1 MRAPLG
7 RRLLAV
13 LIDYAIILGWVAILL
28 GGTLAIDFVAF
39 GGVVNLFDTIGI
51 GGSEAVAFASLTLPV
66 GIYLWAT
73 EAGGRH
79 ATVGKRAM
87 GLRVLKADGSSPSAA
102 AVLLRTIVKLL
113 PWEFAHFV
121 VFQVTYYA
129 LYLGRPDSAPPWVSA
144 GLVAAN
150 LIPLVFVGCVALT
163 PSRRGPHD
171 FAAGTVVG
179 WSPPRGGPQPTE
191 PLGG

>member
-7 RRLLAV
+7 RRLLAA
-13 LIDYAIILGWVAILL
+13 LIDYAIVIGWVAILL
-28 GGTLAIDFVAF
+28 GGTLAVDFVAF

-66 GIYLWAT
+66 GVYLWAT
-73 EAGGRH
+73 EAGGRN

-87 GLRVLKADGSSPSAA
+87 GLRVLSTNGSAPSAA

-113 PWEFAHFV
+113 PWEFAHFF
-121 VFQVTYYA
+121 VFQVTYYS
-129 LYLGRPDSAPPWVSA
+129 LHLGRPDSAPAWVIA

-150 LIPLVFVGCVALT
+150 LIPLGYVGCVILT

-179 WSPPRGGPQPTE
+179 RNPPGGRFQPAE

>member
-7 RRLLAV
+7 RRILAM

-28 GGTLAIDFVAF
+28 GGTLAIDFVVF
-39 GGVVNLFDTIGI
+39 GGVVNLFDTVGI
-51 GGSEAVAFASLTLPV
+51 AGSEAVAFASLTLPV
-66 GIYLWAT
+66 GVYLWAT
-73 EAGGRH
+73 ESSGRH

-87 GLRVLKADGSSPSAA
+87 GLRVLGTDGSSPSAA

-113 PWEFAHFV
+113 PWEFAHFF
-121 VFQVTYYA
+121 VFQVTYYG
-129 LYLGRPDSAPPWVSA
+129 LYLGRPGSAPPWVSA

-150 LIPLVFVGCVALT
+150 LIPLVYAGCVVLT

-179 WSPPRGGPQPTE
+179 WNPPKGIPAH
-191 PLGG
+191 

>member
-7 RRLLAV
+7 RRMLAA

-39 GGVVNLFDTIGI
+39 GGVVDLFDTVGI
-51 GGSEAVAFASLTLPV
+51 GGSEAIAFASLTLPV
-66 GIYLWAT
+66 GVYLWAT
-73 EAGGRH
+73 EASGRH

-87 GLRVLKADGSSPSAA
+87 GLRVLSTDGSSPSAA
-102 AVLLRTIVKLL
+102 AVLLRTIVKLM
-113 PWEFAHFV
+113 PWELAHFF
-121 VFQVTYYA
+121 VFQVTYYS
-129 LYLGRPDSAPPWVSA
+129 LHLGRPDSAPRWVLA

-150 LIPLVFVGCVALT
+150 LIPLVYVACVVFT

-179 WSPPRGGPQPTE
+179 WNPPEGRAPAH
-191 PLGG
+191 